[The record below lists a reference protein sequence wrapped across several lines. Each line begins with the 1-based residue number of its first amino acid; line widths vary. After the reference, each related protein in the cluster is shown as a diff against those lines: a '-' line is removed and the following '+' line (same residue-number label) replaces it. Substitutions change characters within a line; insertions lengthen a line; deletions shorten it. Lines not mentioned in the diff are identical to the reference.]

1 MAPFQKPENA
11 LKRAEELVA
20 VSQHSSALILLHEI
34 ILSKRARATPL
45 PTLEP
50 IVLKFIELC
59 VLLGKGKMAREG
71 LFQYKNIAQNTTV
84 ATVDLVIKKFLELAK
99 DRLEK
104 AKKKANQINLTNI
117 DDLEAAETPES
128 IMMNTLS
135 NEQSKD
141 RTDRQVVT
149 PWLRFLWEAYRTA
162 LDTLRNNARLE
173 SVYQEV
179 ANEAFAFCLKYD
191 RKTEFRRLCET
202 LRQHISSVAKY
213 AHQPF
218 SIDLNE
224 PETLRRH
231 LETRFNQLN
240 SAAELEL
247 WQEGFRSVEDI
258 YNLLE
263 ASKKAPKLYMMAN
276 YYEKLAKILMVGEN
290 YLYHSAAFFKYLSIM
305 GKKTDITQELSSR
318 LASTFLVSA
327 LAIPIINSSNV
338 NSEDEKTKN
347 NRLTSLLHVNQVPS
361 RETLLQHALAKN
373 LFSLVSPQIKE
384 LYELLEV
391 QFHPLSICQKIA
403 PIIKSF
409 AAKGNEHLSR
419 YVKPLHQVILTRLLQ
434 QLSQVYSTI
443 KIETVVKLTAFPA
456 PYNYDA
462 HHIENF
468 VMNGCKRGEFSIR
481 INHQTKSL
489 IFDSN
494 ILEASDSCIES
505 KLHSLPL
512 DPMILQ
518 LQQFA
523 IRLQQAVGVV
533 NPTASEQI
541 VSSRKSLFE
550 IAAQNI
556 DADRKEVLYR
566 KSLIELKK
574 QKKEEDLANQERLRQ
589 QKAIELQAAEAARL
603 AELEK
608 KFAAE
613 RLEQQ
618 RKEIE
623 RAEAQKLAEKI
634 AGELREKNVK
644 IKDDEILDTNK
655 LMELQVQ
662 QLEKERRELAIK
674 TKNILK
680 KVDHTERASRL
691 LEIPLL
697 DADYKKQQVQDK
709 EAYDVKVKT
718 LQAAAVEKHRK
729 NMEMKARVSKMLEDY
744 TAHKETLVA
753 ARDEHYKILIAD
765 AEAKI
770 AAAKAKRIAEHKEK
784 LKKEEQEK
792 EAARIAAEKAAAE
805 KKAREEAAAERQRKL
820 DEQAR
825 KQREREAEIE
835 ARLASQTQPAAPK
848 VGAWKP
854 SRRAENTGSAPPSA
868 PAQAWRRSDNAPPPR
883 KIPDPTPGRPNPFGS
898 NRPPARDGENRRP
911 GDVPPPRR
919 TDAPPRSSD
928 APSRPVI
935 GEGKWRQRVA
945 EKKNP
950 Q

>member
-20 VSQHSSALILLHEI
+20 VSQHSSALTLLHEI

-59 VLLGKGKMAREG
+59 VLLGKGKLAREG

-84 ATVDLVIKKFLELAK
+84 ATIDLVIKKFLELAK

-128 IMMNTLS
+128 LMMNTLS

-173 SVYQEV
+173 GVYQEV

-218 SIDLNE
+218 AIDLNE

-305 GKKTDITQELSSR
+305 AKKTDLTQDASSR

-327 LAIPIINSSNV
+327 LAIPIINSGNV
-338 NSEDEKTKN
+338 EDEKAKN
-347 NRLTSLLHVNQVPS
+347 NRLTSLLRVNQVPS
-361 RETLLQHALAKN
+361 RESLLQHALAKN
-373 LFSLVSPQIKE
+373 LFSQVSPQIKE

-494 ILEASDSCIES
+494 ILEATDSCIEA
-505 KLHSLPL
+505 KLHSLPA
-512 DPMILQ
+512 DPVILQ

-523 IRLQQAVGVV
+523 KRLQQAVAVV
-533 NPTASEQI
+533 NPSVAEEIIQ
-541 VSSRKSLFE
+541 SRRTLFE

-556 DADRKEVLYR
+556 DADRREVLYR

-608 KFAAE
+608 KFAAD

-623 RAEAQKLAEKI
+623 RAEAHKLAEKL

-662 QLEKERRELAIK
+662 QIEKEKRELAIK
-674 TKNILK
+674 TKNVLK

-697 DADYKKQQVQDK
+697 AADYEKQQIRDK
-709 EAYDVKVKT
+709 EAYEIKVKT
-718 LQAAAVEKHRK
+718 LQETAVEKYKK
-729 NMEMKARVSKMLEDY
+729 NMEMKERVSKMLEDY
-744 TAHKETLVA
+744 NAHKAVLVA
-753 ARDEHYKILIAD
+753 ARDEHYTKLIA
-765 AEAKI
+765 EANEKI
-770 AAAKAKRIAEHKEK
+770 EAAKAKRIAEHKEK
-784 LKKEEQEK
+784 LEKEEKAK
-792 EAARIAAEKAAAE
+792 EAARIAAEKLAAE
-805 KKAREEAAAERQRKL
+805 KKLREEAAAERQRKL
-820 DEQAR
+820 DEQTR
-825 KQREREAEIE
+825 KQREKEAEIE
-835 ARLASQTQPAAPK
+835 AKMAAQAAPPAAPK

-854 SRRAENTGSAPPSA
+854 SRRTETPVSAPPPSA
-868 PAQAWRRSDNAPPPR
+868 PTPAWRRSENPPPPR
-883 KIPDPTPGRPNPFGS
+883 KIPDSAPGRPNTFGS
-898 NRPPARDGENRRP
+898 SRPPARDGESRRP
-911 GDVPPPRR
+911 GENPPQRR
-919 TDAPPRSSD
+919 TDTPPRAGD
-928 APSRPVI
+928 APSRPII

-945 EKKNP
+945 EKKN
-950 Q
+950 QQ

>member
-11 LKRAEELVA
+11 LKRAEGSLKITIELVA
-20 VSQHSSALILLHEI
+20 VSQHASALTLLHEI

-84 ATVDLVIKKFLELAK
+84 ATIDLVIKKFLELAK
-99 DRLEK
+99 DKLEK
-104 AKKKANQINLTNI
+104 AKKKANQINLVNI

-141 RTDRQVVT
+141 RTDRQVIT

-173 SVYQEV
+173 GVYQEV
-179 ANEAFAFCLKYD
+179 ANGAFAFCLEYD

-202 LRQHISSVAKY
+202 LRQHISSAAKY

-218 SIDLNE
+218 AIDLNE

-231 LETRFNQLN
+231 LETRFKQLN

-305 GKKTDITQELSSR
+305 GKKTDLTQELSSR
-318 LASTFLVSA
+318 MASTFLVSA
-327 LAIPIINSSNV
+327 LAIPIINSGNV
-338 NSEDEKTKN
+338 HLEDEKAKN
-347 NRLTSLLHVNQVPS
+347 SRLTSLLHVNQVPT
-361 RETLLQHALAKN
+361 RESLLQHALTKN

-489 IFDSN
+489 MFDSN
-494 ILEASDSCIES
+494 IFQASDSYIES
-505 KLHSLPL
+505 KLHALPA
-512 DPMILQ
+512 DPIMLQ

-523 IRLQQAVGVV
+523 KRLHQAVAVV
-533 NPTASEQI
+533 NPSIAAEIIQ
-541 VSSRKSLFE
+541 SRKSLFE
-550 IAAQNI
+550 IAAQSI
-556 DADRKEVLYR
+556 EADRREVLHR

-574 QKKEEDLANQERLRQ
+574 QKKEEDLANQEKLRQ
-589 QKAIELQAAEAARL
+589 QKAIELQIAEAARL

-674 TKNILK
+674 TKSIMK
-680 KVDHTERASRL
+680 KVDHTERATRL

-697 DADYKKQQVQDK
+697 KADYDKQQVQDR
-709 EAYDVKVKT
+709 EAYNANIKT
-718 LQAAAVEKHRK
+718 LKETAAEKHK
-729 NMEMKARVSKMLEDY
+729 KSMEMKARVSRMLEDY
-744 TAHKETLVA
+744 SSHKSVLVA
-753 ARDEHYKILIAD
+753 ARDEHYSQLIA
-765 AEAKI
+765 EANEKI
-770 AAAKAKRIAEHKEK
+770 AAAKANRIAEHKEK
-784 LKKEEQEK
+784 LAKEELAK
-792 EAARIAAEKAAAE
+792 EGARIAAEKASAD

-825 KQREREAEIE
+825 KQHEREAEIE
-835 ARLASQTQPAAPK
+835 AKLSAQSAPPAAPR
-848 VGAWKP
+848 VTAWKP
-854 SRRAENTGSAPPSA
+854 SRRSEAPPGG
-868 PAQAWRRSDNAPPPR
+868 PPQQPWRKSENSVPPR
-883 KIPDPTPGRPNPFGS
+883 PSPFGS
-898 NRPPARDGENRRP
+898 NRPPARDGDSRRP
-911 GDVPPPRR
+911 GDNLPPPRR
-919 TDAPPRSSD
+919 ADAPPRSGD

-935 GEGKWRQRVA
+935 GEGKWRART
-945 EKKNP
+945 EKKN
-950 Q
+950 